1 MLVTVIGVVLSGNW
15 YFLSN
20 Y

>member
-1 MLVTVIGVVLSGNW
+1 M

-20 Y
+20 YFT